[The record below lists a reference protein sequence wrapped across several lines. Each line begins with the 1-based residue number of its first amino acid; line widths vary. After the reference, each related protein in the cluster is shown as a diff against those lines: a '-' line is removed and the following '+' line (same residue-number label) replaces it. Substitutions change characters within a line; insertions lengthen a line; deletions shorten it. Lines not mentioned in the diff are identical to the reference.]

1 MFTNTLVNV
10 FPSIFY
16 VLYLLLPVC
25 LQTGGVVIPLGV
37 AAPGVQ
43 NAAVVGVEPQASFD
57 IALAFDVLVPAS
69 VVAV

>member
-1 MFTNTLVNV
+1 VTHVVAVAVADLGVAV
-10 FPSIFY
+10 
-16 VLYLLLPVC
+16 V
-25 LQTGGVVIPLGV
+25 GVVIP
-37 AAPGVQ
+37 PGFPASEVQ